1 MLAIF
6 ECAPSFS
13 KVEVV
18 DRCLAEVI
26 LVFGFR
32 LRFLHIVALG
42 SAVIRAHSS
51 LWLRES
57 QKN

>member
-42 SAVIRAHSS
+42 SEVVSS
-51 LWLRES
+51 F
-57 QKN
+57 KFMVA